1 LTDPEQ
7 TPSDLSEQKIIADLE
22 SGETLTAK
30 TAQLPKSAPRSSSVG
45 GSMTSGMNAVLET
58 AALMH
63 ASGQAE
69 AARDV
74 LEQAIETEPET
85 AKVALVWLA
94 LLDIYQQIGDKD
106 SFDRWGMEYAIRFE
120 QSPPVWVARNLPTK
134 TVPSTLKEKERTYVI
149 VLNGDIA
156 LANIELLGP
165 IIQARKDL
173 SYDLYRLDMAGTKL
187 VDDGGATKLAKELAE
202 ARQKLNHI
210 VLEPWPKAVIGELTA
225 KVREK
230 DDKDGSGYWQLLLEL
245 LQWRGDEK
253 AFDQYALEY
262 AIRFEVSP
270 PVWAPKPPKKHDDK
284 GDEDREGVATQAD
297 RGPLIAAPNVW
308 VWSGILQGGRSPQ
321 LEAFKAFVNQYDTII
336 VDMHDV
342 LRVDFAFGGAL
353 VNIIAR
359 AEAAHKKVRFIRTSP
374 MVLSLLL
381 LVGVSPR
388 AFSRR
393 RG

>member
-1 LTDPEQ
+1 MSQ
-7 TPSDLSEQKIIADLE
+7 GLSGEEDIIDRE
-22 SGETLTAK
+22 SGQTLTAD
-30 TAQLPKSAPRSSSVG
+30 TVQLPRATPRGASSVG

-74 LEQAIETEPET
+74 LEQAIETESET

-94 LLDIYQQIGDKD
+94 LLDIYQQIGDKE

-120 QSPPVWVARNLPTK
+120 QSPPVWVARNLPQK
-134 TVPSTLKEKERTYVI
+134 PASPSLKEENRTRVI
-149 VLNGDIA
+149 VLNGEIS

-165 IIQARKDL
+165 IIQSRKE
-173 SYDLYRLDMAGTKL
+173 SAGDLYRLDMSQTKL
-187 VDDGGATKLAKELAE
+187 VDDGGASNLAKELAD
-202 ARQKLNHI
+202 ARRDFKQI
-210 VLEPWPKAVIGELTA
+210 VLEPWPKEIVAALTK
-225 KVREK
+225 KVHEK
-230 DDKDGSGYWQLLLEL
+230 KDKEGQGYWQLLLEL

-253 AFDQYALEY
+253 TFDHYALEY
-262 AIRFEVSP
+262 AICFEVSP
-270 PVWAPKPPKKHDDK
+270 PIWAPKPVKEDKKN
-284 GDEDREGVATQAD
+284 EDREAVVTAAERSPVA
-297 RGPLIAAPNVW
+297 AAPNVW
-308 VWSGILQGGRSPQ
+308 IWSGILQGGRSPQ
-321 LEAFKAFVNQYDTII
+321 LEAFKVFVNQHDTII

-342 LRVDFAFGGAL
+342 LRVDFAFGGTL
-353 VNIIAR
+353 VNIVAR
-359 AEAAHKKVRFIRTSP
+359 AEAANKKVRFIRTSP

-393 RG
+393 R